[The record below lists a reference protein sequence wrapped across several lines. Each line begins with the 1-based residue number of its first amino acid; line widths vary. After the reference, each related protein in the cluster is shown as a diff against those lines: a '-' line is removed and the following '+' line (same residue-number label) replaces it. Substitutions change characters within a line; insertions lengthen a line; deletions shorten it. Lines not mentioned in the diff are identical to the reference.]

1 MSQSARTSQPP
12 AAGPDGRQR
21 GTRGAGRRRREPG
34 PLARLDR
41 IPVWPYERKL
51 LWVVGAGYFFAFFDI
66 VTISFAVPV
75 IATQF
80 HVSKGTVTLSV
91 TSSLIGYIIGAFVDS
106 TIADKWGRKF
116 ALQISVAVFSIG
128 TVLAA
133 LSANVTELI
142 IFRFISGLGIG
153 AEIAAVTT
161 YIGELSPARLRG
173 RYTSWATTWAYAGF
187 AAVPFI
193 ARALVPSFASGWRVL
208 FVIGA
213 LGGVTIL
220 FMRRGMPPSPRWL
233 MAQGR
238 EQEAHE
244 VVAEAEE
251 TARETI
257 DGELPKPKPVPEEPP
272 AETFPV
278 RSLLRPPMLG
288 RVALF
293 VGIWFVYYVGNY
305 GWLTLAPTLFT
316 DKGYSLADSTTYL
329 IVSGIGFLV
338 GAYATT
344 HFSDRL
350 ERKYTTAAI
359 AVLWGISLLVIG
371 YFVSPSIIIVFG
383 FIASLTIGLL
393 VPMLYTYTAEHFST
407 NARATGVALTD
418 GLGHIGGALAPL
430 IVLGANTAWG
440 FSSAFVVMGVSG
452 FVAGALILFGITATN
467 RSLEAVTAT

>member
-1 MSQSARTSQPP
+1 MPQQRVGPSQSPSRRGSE
-12 AAGPDGRQR
+12 QR
-21 GTRGAGRRRREPG
+21 DAG

-75 IATQF
+75 IAKQF
-80 HVSKGTVTLSV
+80 HVSESTVTLSV
-91 TSSLIGYIIGAFVDS
+91 TSSLIGYIIGAFADS
-106 TIADKWGRKF
+106 TVADKWGRR
-116 ALQISVAVFSIG
+116 LSLMISVALFSIG

-133 LSANVTELI
+133 ISTNVTELI

-173 RYTSWATTWAYAGF
+173 RYTSWATTCAYAGF

-193 ARALVPSFASGWRVL
+193 ARALVPTFASGWRVL
-208 FVIGA
+208 FGIGA

-233 MAQGR
+233 MTQGR
-238 EQEAHE
+238 TDEARE
-244 VVAEAEE
+244 VIEEAEQ
-251 TARETI
+251 TAREEV
-257 DGELPKPKPVPEEPP
+257 DGELPPPEPVPDEAP
-272 AETFPV
+272 AERFPV
-278 RSLLRPPMLG
+278 GPLLRPPLVG
-288 RVALF
+288 RLMLF
-293 VGIWFVYYVGNY
+293 VGIWFVYYIGNY

-344 HFSDRL
+344 HFTDRL
-350 ERKYTTAAI
+350 ERKYTTASI
-359 AVLWGISLLVIG
+359 AAVWGVSLLVIG
-371 YFVSPSIIIVFG
+371 YFVSPAIIIVFG

-418 GLGHIGGALAPL
+418 GLGHIGGAIAPL
-430 IVLGANTAWG
+430 IVLGANSAWG
-440 FSSAFVVMGVSG
+440 FSSSFLVMAISG
-452 FVAGALILFGITATN
+452 FVAGILILFGIKATS
-467 RSLEAVTAT
+467 RSLETVTAN